1 MGGTRRSATL
11 AWLGFALLA
20 LLAATGWS
28 VLTDVDA
35 AVADRFHR
43 FGTDH
48 PGWVATMHGVTL
60 LGTGWVLVATN
71 VVAVAICLRTSRYRA
86 ALLCAGAALCTW
98 YSTQLAKS
106 LTSRARPTDAFW
118 PVDGFAFPSGHTSS
132 AAAAAGVAVIA
143 GWPLVQAHRRGR
155 IALLGVAIAWP
166 LLVGLSRMAG
176 GVHWASDV
184 VGGWLLALGWLT
196 ALAALADRFAPD
208 GRATPDDRATPG
220 DLLVPGDEALSDP
233 AAARSGRSR
242 IPRASRARRYP
253 RRSV

>member
-1 MGGTRRSATL
+1 MGGTRRSAIL

-60 LGTGWVLVATN
+60 LGTGWVLLATN
-71 VVAVAICLRTSRYRA
+71 VVAVAICVRTSRYRA
-86 ALLCAGAALCTW
+86 ALLCAGAVLCTW
-98 YSTQLAKS
+98 YSTHLAKS

-143 GWPLVQAHRRGR
+143 GAPPRPDRSARRRDRLAAAGRAEPNGRRGALGLRRGR
-155 IALLGVAIAWP
+155 RVAASTR
-166 LLVGLSRMAG
+166 LAHGAG
-176 GVHWASDV
+176 
-184 VGGWLLALGWLT
+184 
-196 ALAALADRFAPD
+196 RI
-208 GRATPDDRATPG
+208 RR
-220 DLLVPGDEALSDP
+220 P
-233 AAARSGRSR
+233 A
-242 IPRASRARRYP
+242 RAR
-253 RRSV
+253 